1 MSISRWMDKQNT
13 AWNAYNGMLSRLF
26 QKWNSDAFYNMGELE
41 NVALSEMSDTKGQM
55 LYDST

>member
-1 MSISRWMDKQNT
+1 MDKQNT